1 MGAGWHVGRLQQA
14 HIASKMSKNRAARIS
29 HACEPV
35 MNDELNDILKQIRER
50 GKQKA
55 DADTKVH
62 TDTTSPPKDFRT
74 RLAELEA
81 AANAKRPKRTLTADE
96 QRSVDA
102 LQDIQSKLQQNKH
115 VQNRR
120 LQTWLTD
127 EQYASIDELW
137 QDQKDLRDELKDKPD
152 TITEY
157 EQRLRLATLYSN
169 RADYYSRRGKRK
181 QAEQMRNKSVDEL
194 ERLLER
200 YAEMIHQDPS
210 LHAWFDRQLNWAHG
224 GDAAAD
230 LASVPRPI
238 TSNSVEAQNSSGIHN
253 KMTKREVKLHV
264 VEQAID
270 ALIYADV

>member
-1 MGAGWHVGRLQQA
+1 MA
-14 HIASKMSKNRAARIS
+14 
-29 HACEPV
+29 
-35 MNDELNDILKQIRER
+35 NDPNDILRQIRER
-50 GKQKA
+50 GKQQDA
-55 DADTKVH
+55 EADTQSH
-62 TDTTSPPKDFRT
+62 ADPIPPAKDFRA

-81 AANAKRPKRTLTADE
+81 AKNANRPKRTLTADE
-96 QRSVDA
+96 QRRLDA
-102 LQDIQSKLQQNKH
+102 LQDIQSQLEQEQH

-127 EQYASIDELW
+127 EQYALIDELW

-152 TITEY
+152 AITEY

-194 ERLLER
+194 ECLLER